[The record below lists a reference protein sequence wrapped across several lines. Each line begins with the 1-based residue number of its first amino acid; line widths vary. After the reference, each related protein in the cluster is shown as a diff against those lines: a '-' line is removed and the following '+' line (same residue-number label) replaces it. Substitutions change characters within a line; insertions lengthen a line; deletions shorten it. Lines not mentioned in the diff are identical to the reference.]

1 MTYCPGWLDP
11 RTIEGPFTRIAPYDY
26 SMISINGKP
35 FQFDSAQ
42 MGWEFYY
49 SMAKAA
55 YEGVELN
62 SISHPP
68 GWEFRIKGFLDRVRK
83 RDWKKTTV

>member
-26 SMISINGKP
+26 SMISLNGKP

-42 MGWEFYY
+42 LGWEFYY

-55 YEGVELN
+55 SEGVELN
-62 SISHPP
+62 SISHRP
-68 GWEFRIKGFLDRVRK
+68 GGEFRIKGILDRGRPG
-83 RDWKKTTV
+83 DWKNTIL